1 MIATIAEMHS
11 GRFVRF
17 IVSSATKIQLAI
29 LQLSLCFQ
37 DSLIQLPNS
46 GTMRS
51 LTRLEVP
58 GQPGL
63 GQMGPDRKG
72 GASYPND
79 PNDRRDLPQLGAGAV
94 GRVT

>member
-1 MIATIAEMHS
+1 MIATIDEMHS

-17 IVSSATKIQLAI
+17 IVSSATKNQLAI

-37 DSLIQLPNS
+37 DSLIQLPNN

-58 GQPGL
+58 GQPCL

-72 GASYPND
+72 GAPY